1 MLARRFREILR
12 HPLRGRITRFAISSG
27 VAAATSA
34 VVFPVLY
41 VLGASTTA
49 CTILAF
55 FAGAIPN
62 WTLNRRW
69 TWKVQGR
76 VAWGREIVAYL
87 VISASTLL
95 ALSLATGWTNRQVQ
109 QLPAHHG
116 IRAMRAEV
124 TAAVKL
130 EQPQYQASELMISA
144 ALHGFRLA
152 EVPTTMRDRGVHATG
167 TKKGGNFGYGVRF
180 ARAALRTWMRDRK
193 AARTR
198 LRPEKIQCS

>member
-1 MLARRFREILR
+1 VLARRFRDILR

-95 ALSLATGWTNRQVQ
+95 ALSLATAWTDRRVQ
-109 QLPAHHG
+109 HIPAHHG
-116 IRAMRAEV
+116 VRVLLV
-124 TAAVKL
+124 TASYFAVL
-130 EQPQYQASELMISA
+130 SLLYAARFFVYEHWIFSGRSRVRAAVRSRIQVRSA
-144 ALHGFRLA
+144 A
-152 EVPTTMRDRGVHATG
+152 
-167 TKKGGNFGYGVRF
+167 
-180 ARAALRTWMRDRK
+180 RANRT
-193 AARTR
+193 
-198 LRPEKIQCS
+198 P